1 LNTEVNDF
9 PSSSNSDGMK
19 NIFKNVIEISK
30 RICKLKLQN
39 GDIAVDCTMGNGN
52 DTAFLCQL
60 VGDKGKVYAFDIQE
74 AALVNTR
81 KKLQSL
87 NFLDRANLILD
98 GHQNIDKYVT
108 GNVRLVIFNLGYLP
122 KGNHEITTTKE
133 STLEAVQKCL
143 ELLEPNGIILII
155 VYPGHEN
162 GRIEK
167 EALDSFTAKLNQK
180 EFNVAKLCFV
190 NQINNP
196 PELIC
201 IEKIHFL
208 SHFVTSI
215 KRQE

>member
-1 LNTEVNDF
+1 MNTEVYKF
-9 PSSSNSDGMK
+9 PSSSGSDRIK
-19 NIFKNVIEISK
+19 NIFNNVIEISK

-74 AALVNTR
+74 QALASTS
-81 KKLQSL
+81 KKLVAL
-87 NFLDRANLILD
+87 NYLDRARLILD

-108 GNVRLVIFNLGYLP
+108 EHVRLIIFNLGYLP

-143 ELLEPNGIILII
+143 QLLEPNGIILLI

-167 EALDSFTAKLNQK
+167 EALDSFTVKLNQK
-180 EFNVAKLCFV
+180 EYNVAKISLV

-201 IEKIHFL
+201 IEK
-208 SHFVTSI
+208 VYR
-215 KRQE
+215 KDRGQGC